1 MPDVFFTSDEHHG
14 HLNVMKGFVDHK
26 TGLPTSKPRPWT
38 TLEDMT
44 EGLIERHNAVVKPGA
59 CVYHLGD
66 MFWRTFGVDNAIG
79 VMQRLNGQHFYI
91 LGNHEELMEE
101 AGRSMTL
108 VQQFVW
114 VRQRAK
120 IKVQLDPL
128 VNKKK
133 QIVLDHFAGR
143 VWDGSHQKSW
153 QLYGHS
159 HGALPEDDKLLSFD
173 VGVDAPG
180 NDYTPVSIETVA
192 QRMSLKG
199 TPDTFNQHG

>member
-1 MPDVFFTSDEHHG
+1 MSDILFTSDEHHG
-14 HLNVMKGFVDHK
+14 HNNVMKGFIDHK
-26 TGLPTSKPRPWT
+26 TGLPTSNPRPWT

-44 EGLIERHNAVVKPGA
+44 EGLIDRHNSVVKLGDL
-59 CVYHLGD
+59 VYHLGD
-66 MFWRTFGVDNAIG
+66 AFWRTFGVTNAIE
-79 VMQRLNGQHFYI
+79 VMRRLKGNHYYI
-91 LGNHEELMEE
+91 LGNHEEIMDDKYLQ
-101 AGRSMTL
+101 SK
-108 VQQFVW
+108 FVW
-114 VRQRAK
+114 VRQRAN